1 MRPYTVVFALA
12 AAAAVLSPA
21 PGSAQVERLPTVSR
35 AERQL
40 DSINS
45 SLQSQQQ
52 LRRAEQQSQF
62 EINQLRTQIQRD
74 QTFPVPGST
83 RVCAPGQIGC

>member
-12 AAAAVLSPA
+12 AAVLAAAPA
-21 PGSAQVERLPTVSR
+21 LAQVERLPTQSR

-45 SLQSQQQ
+45 SLQAQQQ
-52 LRRAEQQSQF
+52 QRAVQQQSQF

-74 QTFPVPGST
+74 QTFPTPGST
-83 RVCAPGQIGC
+83 RVCAVGQLGC